1 MNWKK
6 FKELDKEYPE
16 VIVEKKIAG
25 FDNATDGLASLGIV
39 KLDGVQALNA
49 PVSGDFKFALY
60 LYSPNL
66 KGYKFNVLYF
76 GYDIRL
82 SPIDIKIED
91 SIDEEIRRGSASD
104 KVTIIPLNITIRTNE
119 DFQKLL
125 DTIFSSNAFESV
137 VGGLL
142 KVAKKSH

>member
-1 MNWKK
+1 MNWKQ

-16 VIVEKKIAG
+16 VIVEKKITG
-25 FDNATDGLASLGIV
+25 FDAATGGLASLGII
-39 KLDGVQALNA
+39 KLDGVQALSS
-49 PVSGDFKFALY
+49 PVSGDFKFALH

-66 KGYKFNVLYF
+66 KGYKFSVLNF

-82 SPIDIKIED
+82 SPIDVRIED
-91 SIDEEIRRGSASD
+91 SIDEEIRDSFSREN
-104 KVTIIPLNITIRTNE
+104 VTIATNE

-125 DTIFSSNAFESV
+125 DAIFSSKAFESV

-142 KVAKKSH
+142 KVAKKSR